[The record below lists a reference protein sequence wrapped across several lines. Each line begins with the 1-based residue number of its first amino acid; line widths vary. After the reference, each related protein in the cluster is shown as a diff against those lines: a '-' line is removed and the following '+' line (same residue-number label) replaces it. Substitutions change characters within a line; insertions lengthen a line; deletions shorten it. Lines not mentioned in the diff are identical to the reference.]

1 MATAQPAQPTDIY
14 GFRLEQAGPQQ
25 LADLQRQR
33 ALYALQEKAWK
44 KYTDK
49 QPPRLP
55 SGNTLKRL
63 VREGVPPQLR
73 GWVWMETSGA
83 GEMRA
88 AHTPS
93 YYGNLVRA
101 QTLSKATAQ
110 VELDLP
116 RTFPGH
122 PYLSA
127 EEGRA
132 AMRRILTA
140 YSVHNPVV
148 GYCQGINFTVGVVL
162 VAVGR
167 DEEAAF
173 WLLAAL
179 VERICFPGSF
189 GQTLSGCHVEMR
201 TLQELVGEK
210 LPRLHAHMARLGC
223 DTSLIATDWFLTLYC
238 SSMPPE
244 SACRVLDAL
253 FHEGAKILFRV
264 ALALLKSAEAA
275 LLRTDN
281 AGDFMRVVKD
291 WVSHLYNIDQVMQVA
306 FDGIGSLSM
315 HTLDAVRK
323 VKDAEV
329 KDFMRQR
336 AQQRAQNRSS
346 GPAQEGP
353 RPNT

>member
-1 MATAQPAQPTDIY
+1 MAAQPQPPADIY
-14 GFRLEQAGPQQ
+14 GFRLESVPGPQQ
-25 LADLQRQR
+25 LADIQRQR
-33 ALYALQEKAWK
+33 ALYILHEKSWA
-44 KYTDK
+44 KYVEK
-49 QPPRLP
+49 RKLP
-55 SGNTLKRL
+55 SGSTLKRL
-63 VREGVPPQLR
+63 VREGVPPKLR
-73 GWVWMETSGA
+73 SWVWMETSGA
-83 GEMRA
+83 KEMKA
-88 AHTPS
+88 AQTPT
-93 YYGNLVRA
+93 YYTNLVRA
-101 QTLSKATAQ
+101 QTLSKSTVQ

-122 PYLSA
+122 PYLAA

-140 YSVHNPVV
+140 YSVHNAAV
-148 GYCQGINFTVGVVL
+148 GYCQGLNFTVGVIL
-162 VAVGR
+162 VAVDR
-167 DEEAAF
+167 DEESAF

-210 LPRLHAHMARLGC
+210 LPRLHTHMARLGC

-244 SACRVLDAL
+244 SAARVLDAL

-275 LLRTDN
+275 LLKTDN

-291 WVSHLYNIDQVMQVA
+291 WVSHLYNIDLLMEVA
-306 FDGIGSLSM
+306 FDGIGSLSLA
-315 HTLDAVRK
+315 TVDAVRK
-323 VKDAEV
+323 QKEAEV
-329 KDFMRQR
+329 KEFMQQR
-336 AQQRAQNRSS
+336 AQQRAQVRPQQNRP
-346 GPAQEGP
+346 G
-353 RPNT
+353 T